1 MSQRVVETIL
11 GRLVTDED
19 FRRHF
24 AEQPQGAC
32 RQVGTLTDD
41 ELGALAGID
50 MHSLSAIHPQG

>member
-24 AEQPQGAC
+24 AEQPHGAC
-32 RQVGTLTDD
+32 RQVGSLTED

-50 MHSLSAIHPQG
+50 TGSLRAIHPHG